1 MAHGAH
7 QAMAKAWATFSC
19 THMGQNWPESMPA
32 ADLYLTA
39 DRALRANKNALVEW
53 PRNPSPHFLRQLKT
67 CTSDR
72 AFRRSES
79 TAPSASRLTGECAHP
94 RVSAPPSS
102 RFAVTDG
109 NMHAQVASKWRRF
122 WRLLTGVRR
131 VKHDSGSD
139 DSCDPEIFFP
149 RMRSGDPEV
158 GVDGDK
164 SEVCRRPLFA
174 RVRDAMAGGLELGS
188 SPPST

>member
-1 MAHGAH
+1 M
-7 QAMAKAWATFSC
+7 
-19 THMGQNWPESMPA
+19 
-32 ADLYLTA
+32 
-39 DRALRANKNALVEW
+39 
-53 PRNPSPHFLRQLKT
+53 
-67 CTSDR
+67 SDR

-79 TAPSASRLTGECAHP
+79 TVPSASRLIDECAHP

-109 NMHAQVASKWRRF
+109 NVHAQVASKWRRF

-131 VKHDSGSD
+131 IKHDSGSD
-139 DSCDPEIFFP
+139 DSCDPEVFFP

-158 GVDGDK
+158 GVGGDK

-188 SPPST
+188 PLLLLEARLGFGLEHRNLAHDTIVGFLRVDLGA